1 MWKEGEGWEGGSRT
15 KYWTIKRAKRK
26 GGCRV
31 RREEGGRR
39 KYGKNQGGK
48 GVEGRG
54 GWGGRKGVN
63 NGRIKGAKEWKEGR

>member
-39 KYGKNQGGK
+39 KYGK
-48 GVEGRG
+48 
-54 GWGGRKGVN
+54 
-63 NGRIKGAKEWKEGR
+63 IKGAKKIDGSEVGKEEVK